1 VTDQPKTWD
10 NLLLRLQSC
19 AYRECRGHGVVV
31 VSIKLLLRDGDLIG
45 WTQPIPTYTE
55 PRGRGGLQLEGEH
68 FTDAVVDAIAGP

>member
-1 VTDQPKTWD
+1 M
-10 NLLLRLQSC
+10 
-19 AYRECRGHGVVV
+19 VV